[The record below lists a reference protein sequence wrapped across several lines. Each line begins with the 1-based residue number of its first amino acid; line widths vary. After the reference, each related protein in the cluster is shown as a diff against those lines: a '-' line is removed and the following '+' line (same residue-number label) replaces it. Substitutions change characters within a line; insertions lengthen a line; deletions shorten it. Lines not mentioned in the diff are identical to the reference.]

1 VASTVVFLWI
11 SGLAAHSP
19 AALPA
24 RPSDAARLDLAD
36 FGAAR
41 GLSFRELSPTAG
53 GSLGLSAYDSALA
66 DRLEAELEQ
75 ARTALSA
82 LEEDAATER
91 LSHVEAD
98 LLAHPH
104 LPQAGFLMAECFAL
118 QAVLARPRDPEL
130 ASELERARAALEGRR
145 AAAFGDD
152 SGGPVA
158 SPAPQSLAI
167 TGLSSADQL
176 EIDGRE
182 FASQRR
188 AELALGIH
196 HVRVWRA
203 ERLVFASFL
212 RVRADQTELQ
222 VPAEALTACSA
233 DDLRAVRPSEL
244 ARGAPVPA
252 GVACERWALARADGA
267 GIAVA
272 LCERSRCGGFVHW
285 ERQRALPFTP
295 ISVERR
301 WLPAWASFAIVGAA
315 AAAAGSLVLW
325 QAGAFDSG
333 NPSAASF
340 RYAGVNPRAIH
351 F

>member
-1 VASTVVFLWI
+1 MASTVVFLWI

-19 AALPA
+19 AGVPG

-41 GLSFRELSPTAG
+41 GISFRELSRHPG
-53 GSLGLSAYDSALA
+53 GSVGLPAYDSALA

-82 LEEDAATER
+82 LEEDVATER

-98 LLAHPH
+98 LLAHPY

-118 QAVLARPRDPEL
+118 QAALARPHDAEL
-130 ASELERARAALEGRR
+130 ARELERSRGALEGRR
-145 AAAFGDD
+145 AAAFGD
-152 SGGPVA
+152 SPAGSAA
-158 SPAPQSLAI
+158 SPGPLSLAI
-167 TGLSSADQL
+167 TGVSSTDRL

-182 FASQRR
+182 LASHAR
-188 AELALGIH
+188 AELAVGLH

-212 RVRADQTELQ
+212 RIGAEQTELH

-233 DDLRAVRPSEL
+233 DDLSAVQANEV
-244 ARGAPVPA
+244 ARGAPVPP
-252 GVACERWALARADGA
+252 GVACQRWAVARADGA

-272 LCERSRCGGFVHW
+272 LCERSRCGRFVHW
-285 ERQRALPFTP
+285 ERKRAPPFTP

-301 WLPAWASFAIVGAA
+301 WLPTWASFAIVGAA
-315 AAAAGSLVLW
+315 TAAAGSLVLW

-340 RYAGVNPRAIH
+340 RYAGVNPQAIR